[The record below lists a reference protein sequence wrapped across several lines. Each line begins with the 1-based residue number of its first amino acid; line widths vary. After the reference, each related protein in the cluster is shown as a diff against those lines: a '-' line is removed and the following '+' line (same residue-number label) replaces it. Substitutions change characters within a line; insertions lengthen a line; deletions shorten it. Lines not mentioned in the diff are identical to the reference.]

1 MSEKTTNKKTH
12 SKKKADR
19 LGEAGPAA
27 GKLYIISAPSGTGKT
42 TVIKK
47 VMEMKEDIFFSV
59 SVTTRSMR
67 PGEENGVNYHFITDE
82 EYDRL
87 VAEDALLEH
96 AEFAGNRYGTPAG
109 PIIEHTSR
117 GETALLDIDV
127 QGYRQV
133 KEKMPEA
140 VGIFIVPP
148 SLEELE
154 RRLRGRGTDTEE
166 KIQQRLKIAETE
178 LKTVSEYDHV
188 VVNDIVERAAAEI
201 LEIINK

>member
-1 MSEKTTNKKTH
+1 MSEMK
-12 SKKKADR
+12 SKKGTRSKKQIAVD
-19 LGEAGPAA
+19 APAEVSK

-47 VMEMKEDIFFSV
+47 VMEMKDNIFFSV
-59 SVTTRSMR
+59 SVTTRAMR
-67 PGEENGVNYHFITDE
+67 PGEVNGVHYHFISDE

-87 VAEDALLEH
+87 VADDALLEH
-96 AEFAGNRYGTPAG
+96 AEFAGNRYGTPAA
-109 PIIEHTSR
+109 PIMEHTAK
-117 GETALLDIDV
+117 GETALLDIDL
-127 QGYRQV
+127 QGFRQV

-140 VGIFIVPP
+140 VSIFIVPP

-178 LKTVSEYDHV
+178 LKSVSEYDHV

>member
-1 MSEKTTNKKTH
+1 
-12 SKKKADR
+12 
-19 LGEAGPAA
+19 
-27 GKLYIISAPSGTGKT
+27 
-42 TVIKK
+42 
-47 VMEMKEDIFFSV
+47 MKDNIFFSV
-59 SVTTRSMR
+59 SVTTRAMR
-67 PGEENGVNYHFITDE
+67 PGEVNGVHYHFISDE

-87 VAEDALLEH
+87 VADDALLEH
-96 AEFAGNRYGTPAG
+96 AEFAGNRYGTPAA
-109 PIIEHTSR
+109 PIMEHTAK
-117 GETALLDIDV
+117 GETALLDIDL
-127 QGYRQV
+127 QGFRQV

-140 VGIFIVPP
+140 VSIFIVPP

-178 LKTVSEYDHV
+178 LKSVSEYDHV

>member
-1 MSEKTTNKKTH
+1 MSEIK
-12 SKKKADR
+12 SKKGTRSKKQNADD
-19 LGEAGPAA
+19 APAEVSK

-47 VMEMKEDIFFSV
+47 VMEMKDNIFFSV
-59 SVTTRSMR
+59 SVTTRAMR
-67 PGEENGVNYHFITDE
+67 PGEVNGVHYHFISDE

-87 VAEDALLEH
+87 VADDALLEH
-96 AEFAGNRYGTPAG
+96 AEFAGNRYGTPAA
-109 PIIEHTSR
+109 PIMEHTAK
-117 GETALLDIDV
+117 GETALLDIDL
-127 QGYRQV
+127 QGFRQV

-140 VGIFIVPP
+140 VSIFIVPP

-178 LKTVSEYDHV
+178 LKSVSEYDHV
-188 VVNDIVERAAAEI
+188 VVNDNVERAAAEI

>member
-1 MSEKTTNKKTH
+1 MSETKAKKCAR
-12 SKKKADR
+12 SKKNSA
-19 LGEAGPAA
+19 AGNVKKPEK

-42 TVIKK
+42 TVINK
-47 VMEMKEDIFFSV
+47 VMEMKDDIFFSV
-59 SVTTRSMR
+59 SVTTRAMR
-67 PGEENGVNYHFITDE
+67 PGEVNGVHYHFISDE

-96 AEFAGNRYGTPAG
+96 AEFAGNRYGTPAA
-109 PIIEHTSR
+109 PILEHTAK
-117 GETALLDIDV
+117 GETALLDIDL
-127 QGYRQV
+127 QGFRQV

-140 VGIFIVPP
+140 VSIFIVPP

-178 LKTVSEYDHV
+178 LKSVSEYDHV

-201 LEIINK
+201 LDIINK